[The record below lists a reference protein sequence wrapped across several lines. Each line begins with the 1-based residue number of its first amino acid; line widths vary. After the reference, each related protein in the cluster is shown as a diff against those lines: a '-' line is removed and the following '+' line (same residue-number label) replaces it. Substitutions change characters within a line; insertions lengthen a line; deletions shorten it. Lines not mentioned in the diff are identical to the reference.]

1 MKKNLF
7 YQYFSWGFDWRLSL
21 KLILA
26 FILFIVLGTLSH
38 EMGHWFIAEVLG
50 MDAIINYYS
59 IHFISIGEDRV
70 RLLKIEHI
78 AILLGGPLQ
87 TMFVGSFGF
96 AWLWLERFRLVGLK
110 KLNQKD
116 WFFVFLSLFWL
127 RELANFVMW
136 MISYYRKGYF
146 TNRMDEVR
154 IAIKL
159 GLPQGSI
166 IVVLAFISLIISLI
180 VIFKF
185 IPVSQRFTFVISG
198 FVGGVLGYL
207 LWLEWFGKYILP

>member
-1 MKKNLF
+1 MKN
-7 YQYFSWGFDWRLSL
+7 YFSNLIIWKFDFKLSL
-21 KLILA
+21 FLILS
-26 FILFIVLGTLSH
+26 FILFTAIGTVSH
-38 EMGHWFIAEVLG
+38 EMGHWIVAEVIG
-50 MDAIINYYS
+50 IDAKVNYYS
-59 IHFISIGEDRV
+59 TSFIGQSNDRT
-70 RLLKIEHI
+70 RLLKMEDL
-78 AILLGGPLQ
+78 AIYIGGPLQ
-87 TMFVGSFGF
+87 TMLVGSFGF
-96 AWLWLERFRLVGLK
+96 LCLWKNRFLLYK
-110 KLNQKD
+110 KEKLDFKD

-136 MISYYRKGYF
+136 MISYYNKGYF
-146 TNRMDEVR
+146 ANRMDEVR

-166 IVVLAFISLIISLI
+166 IGVLAFLSLIISLI

-185 IPVSQRFTFVISG
+185 IPVSQRFSFIISG